1 MESQSNASKKRSQ
14 NGSGDY
20 WGELLNT
27 TFLPP
32 FSLKGWLFFLAGLV
46 PALIVGWLIF
56 PMALY
61 SSQEQPFNFSHVIHT
76 NPDIGIEGETEKE
89 LCLYCHYFRED
100 GSFVGIPG
108 KDTCSM
114 CHDDPEFPY
123 SDSEDEKIY
132 LEQYVAEDKEVPW
145 LVYSDQ
151 PECVYFSHIAHV
163 EMGGIACRHCHGDH
177 GESDQLPVYKENR
190 LTAYPIDIW
199 GRDIS
204 GFYKSIKPATA
215 DMYELEEQKKYVRTI
230 ETEHGE
236 KSYYIRMRSM
246 KMDDC
251 ADCHTVHNQE
261 QNNACFVCHK

>member
-14 NGSGDY
+14 DGSSE
-20 WGELLNT
+20 WSELLNS

-32 FSLKGWLFFLAGLV
+32 FSLKGWLFVLAGLV
-46 PALIVGWLIF
+46 PALIVGWVIF

-61 SSQEQPFNFSHVIHT
+61 SSQEQPFNFSHVVHT

-89 LCLYCHYFRED
+89 VCMYCHYFRED

-108 KDTCSM
+108 MDTCTM

-123 SDSEDEKIY
+123 GDTEDEKIF
-132 LEQYVAEDKEVPW
+132 LEQYVAEGKEVPW
-145 LVYSDQ
+145 LVYSKQ

-163 EMGGIACRHCHGDH
+163 EMGEIACGHCHGDH
-177 GESDQLPVYKENR
+177 GRTEELPVYKENR
-190 LTAYPIDIW
+190 LTGYSKNIW
-199 GRDIS
+199 GPNIA
-204 GFYKSIKPATA
+204 GYAKNIKPATA
-215 DMYELEEQKKYVRTI
+215 GMYEVEDQKDYVRTI
-230 ETEHGE
+230 ETDQGE
-236 KSYYIRMRSM
+236 ESYYIRMSSM

-261 QNNACFVCHK
+261 QHNACFVCHK